1 MDSIRLRW
9 LPPLTR
15 LLGRP
20 RTKKA
25 MEWLAVHPEPHSLVT
40 KAIQRSLPLRFSG
53 LIQDLCYHVV
63 KSVVNL
69 HSRLAIHD
77 LPLDVQER
85 YFNAFVKPLLSRL
98 FEMIQEELIN

>member
-1 MDSIRLRW
+1 MNSSRLRW

-25 MEWLAVHPEPHSLVT
+25 MEWLAIHAEPHALVN
-40 KAIQRSLPLRFSG
+40 KAIQRSLPLRTSG
-53 LIQDLCYHVV
+53 LIQDLCYHIV

-77 LPLDVQER
+77 LSLEVQER
-85 YFNAFVKPLLSRL
+85 YFDAFVKPLVARL
-98 FEMIQEELIN
+98 FELVQEELSN